1 MNDFIKGQYKRSLFE
16 GDNGYI
22 VGLFKVHDSSE
33 EFSDFIGETIVFTGY
48 FHELND
54 TDKYLFYGN
63 VVNHKKYGLQFSVSN
78 YERVKR
84 EDKDSIVE
92 FLSSGLFKG
101 IGEKK
106 AQKIVDVLGKDTLN
120 IILEHK
126 ENLLLVPGLT
136 KKQIDMLHDTLE
148 EYESSYKT
156 ILYLNEL
163 GFNTKDS
170 MKIYSKFKIKTIDVV
185 EEDIYKLCEIKDIF
199 YKKIDKIAL
208 DAKYE
213 KNDIRRVKAS
223 ILYVI
228 EEVCYT
234 YGHTYLTYEEIYNYL
249 FRLLKIEISNDV
261 VDNCLKQLVMD
272 IKIVVEE
279 DKYYLKEL
287 HEAEENIASRI
298 KYLLGQRDKKIKKL
312 DIYISDL
319 EKYSD
324 ITYNDEQLD
333 AIRSSLIKHFLII
346 TGGPGTGKTT
356 IIKAITNLY
365 KDIYK
370 LRMED
375 FNKEVVLLAPT
386 GRASK
391 RITESTTIPA
401 STIHRF
407 LKWNKE
413 TDKFAVNEYN
423 KSSAKMVIIDEA
435 SMIDVSLFNHLLKG
449 LSVDTSIIM
458 VGDSNQLPSVGP
470 GQLLNDIINSKIP
483 NIINLEYL
491 YRQKQGSSI
500 INLAYDINHE
510 NVNYEE
516 MIDDVEFLDVDSSLV
531 VEKLKSI
538 VKKYKNVDYKDF
550 QVLVPMYKGVN
561 GIDNLNIVL
570 QEIFNPKSSKKN
582 EIKSGSVIYREGDKV
597 LQLTNMPDENV
608 FNGDIG
614 IIESVSKKEIV
625 IDFDDN
631 IVRYTPS
638 NFINFKHGYAISIHK
653 AQGSEFD
660 IVVLPVVREYNKM
673 LYKKLYYTAVTRS
686 KNKLYII
693 GDKNAFSYAVKNNRN
708 DIRKTTLEDKLIKK
722 LQMLE

>member
-185 EEDIYKLCEIKDIF
+185 EEDIYKLCEIKDIS

-538 VKKYKNVDYKDF
+538 VKKYKKVDYKDF

>member
-1 MNDFIKGQYKRSLFE
+1 
-16 GDNGYI
+16 
-22 VGLFKVHDSSE
+22 
-33 EFSDFIGETIVFTGY
+33 
-48 FHELND
+48 
-54 TDKYLFYGN
+54 
-63 VVNHKKYGLQFSVSN
+63 
-78 YERVKR
+78 
-84 EDKDSIVE
+84 
-92 FLSSGLFKG
+92 
-101 IGEKK
+101 
-106 AQKIVDVLGKDTLN
+106 
-120 IILEHK
+120 
-126 ENLLLVPGLT
+126 
-136 KKQIDMLHDTLE
+136 
-148 EYESSYKT
+148 
-156 ILYLNEL
+156 
-163 GFNTKDS
+163 
-170 MKIYSKFKIKTIDVV
+170 
-185 EEDIYKLCEIKDIF
+185 
-199 YKKIDKIAL
+199 
-208 DAKYE
+208 
-213 KNDIRRVKAS
+213 
-223 ILYVI
+223 
-228 EEVCYT
+228 
-234 YGHTYLTYEEIYNYL
+234 
-249 FRLLKIEISNDV
+249 
-261 VDNCLKQLVMD
+261 MD